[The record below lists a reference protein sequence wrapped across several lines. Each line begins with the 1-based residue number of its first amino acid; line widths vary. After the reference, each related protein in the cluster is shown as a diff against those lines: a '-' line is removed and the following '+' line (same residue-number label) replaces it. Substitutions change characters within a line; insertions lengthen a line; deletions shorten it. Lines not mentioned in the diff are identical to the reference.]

1 MNPVLFDLG
10 FIKIYWYSIMI
21 FAALLIGGW
30 LVLKE
35 AKRFNIPED
44 FVTNLFFFAV
54 PISILGARLYYVV
67 FNWSYYSAHLVEIF
81 KVWEGGLAI
90 HGGLLFGLLW
100 VIIYTKKYKVPTLK
114 MLDMIV
120 VGLIIG
126 QAIGRWG
133 NFVNQEVYGQV
144 VTNPSLQFFPFAVKI
159 GETYFEALFFYEFVL
174 NLIGFAGLSV
184 LFLKEKSSGYCV
196 GGYLMYYGIV
206 RTILEP
212 RRNAMYILKASTI
225 KVSLVCSILMIV
237 VGAAI
242 IAMLIIKNIKN
253 KGIKNGKTV

>member
-1 MNPVLFDLG
+1 MDRVLFTLFGVDIYWYGAIICFAIIVAVALAILYCKVRKYSTDMPINITLVILPTGIACGRLFAVLFDADLG
-10 FIKIYWYSIMI
+10 ITEYFNFRTGGMSII
-21 FAALLIGGW
+21 GAIIGG
-30 LVLKE
+30 
-35 AKRFNIPED
+35 
-44 FVTNLFFFAV
+44 
-54 PISILGARLYYVV
+54 
-67 FNWSYYSAHLVEIF
+67 
-81 KVWEGGLAI
+81 GL
-90 HGGLLFGLLW
+90 GLLVFCLL
-100 VIIYTKKYKVPTLK
+100 TKKKDILLHFDTLC
-114 MLDMIV
+114 V
-120 VGLIIG
+120 VLILA

-253 KGIKNGKTV
+253 KGIKNGKKV